1 MLPRAAPSL
10 ALLFALTACDRRIAE
25 PPAVPLEADYQART
39 IDGIPL
45 PVTVEERPG
54 VLSAVTSL
62 TVTLMTDGYW
72 YVHGDRRPD
81 GAPAAP
87 LGEFWDN
94 GVYRFDGT
102 TLLMHST
109 LTKRDWRGT
118 VRGDT
123 ISVSALMPVADGAHP
138 IVLWP

>member
-1 MLPRAAPSL
+1 MLPRAPLNL
-10 ALLFALTACDRRIAE
+10 ALLFALTACDRRIAD
-25 PPAVPLEADYQART
+25 PPAVPLDADYQART
-39 IDGIPL
+39 MDGVPL
-45 PVTVEERPG
+45 PVAVEERPG
-54 VLSAVTSL
+54 VTSAVTGL
-62 TVTLMTDGYW
+62 TVTLQADGYW
-72 YVHGDRRPD
+72 YLHGNRRPD

-102 TLLMHST
+102 TLLMHSN
-109 LTKRDWRGT
+109 LTKRDWSGT

-123 ISVSALMPVADGAHP
+123 ISVSAMMPIADEAHP